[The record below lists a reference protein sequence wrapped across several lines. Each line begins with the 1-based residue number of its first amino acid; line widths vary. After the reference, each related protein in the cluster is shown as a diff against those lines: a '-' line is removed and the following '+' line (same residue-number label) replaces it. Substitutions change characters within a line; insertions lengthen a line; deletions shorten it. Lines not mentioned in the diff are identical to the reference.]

1 MLREVKIGI
10 LALVVLFVLI
20 WGYKF
25 LKGQNIFD
33 DIKKYHIKY
42 DNVEQLEVASQVLV
56 HGYNVGA
63 VTKIGID
70 PEDYSKILVEIDVK
84 GEIDVPKNTQATII
98 SLGLVGGK
106 AIILDINRECKGD
119 DCAQS
124 GDFLPGGSRGM
135 LSSMLPETELDS
147 YMAKLR
153 SGFKGVMDT
162 LSGEE
167 NGEDFVGDAK
177 NIMENLSSITEKLDV
192 ILSKTDKNIE
202 GSIANVEALTKS
214 LRASDSKIASI
225 IDNLN
230 EITTGLKNA
239 NIDSLIIKGDN
250 AVAGLSG
257 SMDNLK
263 QVLNKADSSLKSFD
277 GILNNVE
284 KGNGTLGKLLKDD
297 KLYDDLN
304 LTIKHT
310 NLLLQ
315 DLRLYPGRYFNISLL
330 KGKGKEYKKVENDPG
345 IEDK

>member
-10 LALVVLFVLI
+10 LAIVVLFVLI

-33 DIKKYHIKY
+33 NIKKYHIKY

-56 HGYNVGA
+56 HGYKVGA

-70 PEDYSKILVEIDVK
+70 PDDYSKILVEIDVK
-84 GEIDVPKNTQATII
+84 GEIKIPKNTQATII
-98 SLGLVGGK
+98 SLGLVSGK
-106 AIILDINRECKGD
+106 AIILDINRECEGD

-124 GDFLPGGSRGM
+124 GDFLPGGVRGM
-135 LSSMLPETELDS
+135 LSSMVPEAELDS
-147 YMAKLR
+147 YLQKLK

-162 LSGEE
+162 LSGNS

-177 NIMENLSSITEKLDV
+177 GIMKNLSSITEKLDM

-214 LRASDSKIASI
+214 LKASDSKIVSI

-230 EITTGLKNA
+230 AITIGLKEA
-239 NIDSLIIKGDN
+239 NIDSLIIKGDD
-250 AVAGLSG
+250 ALAGLSG
-257 SMDNLK
+257 SINNLNK
-263 QVLNKADSSLKSFD
+263 VFTKADSSLKSFD
-277 GILNNVE
+277 GIMANVE
-284 KGNGTLGKLLKDD
+284 DGKGTLGKLLKDD
-297 KLYDDLN
+297 KLYNELN

-330 KGKGKEYKKVENDPG
+330 KGKGKNYKKVENDPG
-345 IEDK
+345 LEN